1 MSGTTA
7 VLSPLQQQAMAAQQ
21 QQFALAQL
29 PQQQQLNLLGI
40 PQGIQPS
47 QQAFGNAGLGDLYN
61 AVANYARIG
70 NAGAI
75 QHPLLG
81 AAVQSAFP
89 SWSPLYQLA
98 QLQLPQTQGA
108 DAAAIQQALAPPA
121 PVAPVQTYREAP
133 GNEGGR

>member
-40 PQGIQPS
+40 PQGIAPS

-61 AVANYARIG
+61 AVANYARTG

-81 AAVQSAFP
+81 AAVQSAV
-89 SWSPLYQLA
+89 
-98 QLQLPQTQGA
+98 
-108 DAAAIQQALAPPA
+108 APPG
-121 PVAPVQTYREAP
+121 PVGPVPDDRGAA
-133 GNEGGR
+133 GHEGRRLSAAFPAAGGMASTWRLRQIHP